1 MVDEFKKRRF
11 NDFFSFQIQ
20 TLAPVRTNR
29 HYQHLRELTANDNA
43 LTSMSDLTGSH
54 FLKNN
59 PLVLN
64 LQYNKITV
72 VSKGQFGIFKSTKNK
87 NFHFLTFPADF

>member
-1 MVDEFKKRRF
+1 MVDEFKQRRF
-11 NDFFSFQIQ
+11 NDFFFSFQIQ

-54 FLKNN
+54 FLRNN

-72 VSKGQFGIFKSTKNK
+72 VSILYF
-87 NFHFLTFPADF
+87 